1 MQIQHLVY
9 CGNREQGTLTVGR
22 VDVLSP
28 FRHMKFYKGLR
39 LEVGKTIPNDIAA
52 IIAKD
57 YPSIFKIEKKDLDDI
72 EAYVLQLSDIMEE
85 CLAVLGDEKALTIAK
100 KAVEKNFEGYSVC
113 DMRGKKEESITSSSS
128 TVKPKPKRKRT
139 K

>member
-1 MQIQHLVY
+1 MQIEHLVY

-22 VDVLSP
+22 VDILSP
-28 FRHMKFYKGLR
+28 FRRIKFYKGLR
-39 LEVGKTIPNDIAA
+39 LEVGKAIPNDIAA

-57 YPSIFKIEKKDLDDI
+57 YPSVFEIEKKDLDDV

-85 CLAVLGDEKALTIAK
+85 CLAVLGDAKALTIAK
-100 KAVEKNFEGYSVC
+100 KAVEKNFDGYSIC
-113 DMRGKKEESITSSSS
+113 DNNVKENKEVS
-128 TVKPKPKRKRT
+128 TKKPKTKRRRT

>member
-1 MQIQHLVY
+1 MQIEHLAY

-28 FRHMKFYKGLR
+28 FRHIKYFKGMR
-39 LEVGKTIPNDIAA
+39 LEVGKAIPQNIAL

-57 YPSIFKIEKKDLDDI
+57 YPSAFKIERKELGDH
-72 EAYVLQLSDIMEE
+72 EAYVYHLSDMVEE
-85 CLAVLGDEKALTIAK
+85 CLAVLDDDGALKVIKEIVDKYFGGYEINK
-100 KAVEKNFEGYSVC
+100 KAKEVASEK
-113 DMRGKKEESITSSSS
+113 
-128 TVKPKPKRKRT
+128 KPKRRRT